1 MRRVGVL
8 TAAASLA
15 LFLTIATAGRSE
27 AQSGL
32 QYTPDSKHL
41 LINKDVGDERW
52 AITENKD
59 DGTVTGNVFFTDGR
73 APAFVWCLPTSV
85 VDNPDPDLTQYSY
98 DCYGTDTCTPDSCP
112 QWTFISSVTLTG
124 SFFKPKPQP
133 TASPGATPSPQP
145 TLPSKPTPT
154 PKSSPQPTSQATPTA
169 TPTAKPT
176 PAPTPIPSPKP
187 TPAPTPTPKP
197 SPLVVTPNKATVSV
211 GSSFLFVVT
220 GGVPPYTV
228 YVTNG
233 GTVAPT
239 TVADAGDPVTF
250 TGQTA
255 GSSTLIVV
263 DTATTIQTV
272 AITVK

>member
-133 TASPGATPSPQP
+133 TVLRPGISSHQVRINPADDASLQAHHGQRQQRVGKLCRICADKN
-145 TLPSKPTPT
+145 LPR
-154 PKSSPQPTSQATPTA
+154 
-169 TPTAKPT
+169 
-176 PAPTPIPSPKP
+176 
-187 TPAPTPTPKP
+187 
-197 SPLVVTPNKATVSV
+197 
-211 GSSFLFVVT
+211 
-220 GGVPPYTV
+220 
-228 YVTNG
+228 
-233 GTVAPT
+233 
-239 TVADAGDPVTF
+239 
-250 TGQTA
+250 
-255 GSSTLIVV
+255 
-263 DTATTIQTV
+263 
-272 AITVK
+272 